1 MNFYTIRIILIFL
14 IYIALSVLYR
24 RITIEN
30 EKHKNKLFKRMLI
43 ICIILVFTIKPEKLF
58 LKFNSIES
66 AFKYSFPTKKI
77 LFTESDEDYG
87 FAIYQNDK
95 EKDIIY
101 FEKNDNKWKF
111 SIGTKYKYKY
121 IGSTIITVKNIK
133 NTKNYFIY
141 VDYKNT
147 DKKSIEV
154 YDSMGNKYIECKVDN
169 KYNYYY
175 FVKDKPDNYYIMLD
189 NKKVN
194 ID

>member
-1 MNFYTIRIILIFL
+1 MNFYTIRIVLIILIYFG
-14 IYIALSVLYR
+14 LSILYQ
-24 RITIEN
+24 RIPKNKEC
-30 EKHKNKLFKRMLI
+30 KNKLFKRMLI

-147 DKKSIEV
+147 DRKSIEV
-154 YDSMGNKYIECKVDN
+154 YDSMDNKYIECKVDN

-175 FVKDKPDNYYIMLD
+175 FIKDKPDNYYIMLD

>member
-1 MNFYTIRIILIFL
+1 MNFYTIRIILIIL
-14 IYIALSVLYR
+14 IYFGLSLLYQ
-24 RITIEN
+24 RIPKDKER
-30 EKHKNKLFKRMLI
+30 KNKLFKRILI

-101 FEKNDNKWKF
+101 FKKNNNKWKF
-111 SIGTKYKYKY
+111 SIGTKYKYKH

-147 DKKSIEV
+147 DRKSIEV
-154 YDSMGNKYIECKVDN
+154 YDSMENKYIECKVDN

-175 FVKDKPDNYYIMLD
+175 FIKDKPDDYYIMLD

>member
-1 MNFYTIRIILIFL
+1 M
-14 IYIALSVLYR
+14 SVLYR

-30 EKHKNKLFKRMLI
+30 EKHKNKLFKIALI
-43 ICIILVFTIKPEKLF
+43 ICIILVFIIKPEKLF

-101 FEKNDNKWKF
+101 FEKNDNKFKF
-111 SIGTKYKYKY
+111 SSIVTMYKCKY

-147 DKKSIEV
+147 DRKSIEV

-175 FVKDKPDNYYIMLD
+175 FVKDKPDNYYIMID
-189 NKKVN
+189 NRIVYV
-194 ID
+194 

>member
-1 MNFYTIRIILIFL
+1 MNFYTIRIILIIL
-14 IYIALSVLYR
+14 IYFGLSILYQ
-24 RITIEN
+24 RIPNDKEC
-30 EKHKNKLFKRMLI
+30 KNKLFKRMLI

-101 FEKNDNKWKF
+101 FEKNNNKWKF

-147 DKKSIEV
+147 DIKSIEV
-154 YDSMGNKYIECKVDN
+154 YDSMDNKYIECKVDN

-175 FVKDKPDNYYIMLD
+175 FIKDKPDNYYIMLD